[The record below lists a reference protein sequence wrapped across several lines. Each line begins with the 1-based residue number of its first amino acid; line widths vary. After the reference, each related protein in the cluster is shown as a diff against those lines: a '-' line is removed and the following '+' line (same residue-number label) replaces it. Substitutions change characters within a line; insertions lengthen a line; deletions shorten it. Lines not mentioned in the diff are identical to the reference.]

1 MVNRGKS
8 SADVSVES
16 VIGRR
21 VRGYAEGKG
30 ASKSVKRIACSSNG
44 ASAWRGRRAK
54 TFRVDAK
61 LWHLAREKTWRTVSL
76 FYRFAPA
83 ACLASPP
90 SPLFLLVSPNVVSLK
105 ATRPSTVL
113 NITSVYRKDDVT
125 CLETRNAAYEQR
137 RFFFSI
143 LPRVFFY
150 FLTSLRP

>member
-83 ACLASPP
+83 ACLAPCLSSLPLISPC
-90 SPLFLLVSPNVVSLK
+90 F
-105 ATRPSTVL
+105 A
-113 NITSVYRKDDVT
+113 
-125 CLETRNAAYEQR
+125 QR
-137 RFFFSI
+137 RIVKSDTAVDRPEYYI
-143 LPRVFFY
+143 RLPKGRCN
-150 FLTSLRP
+150 LSRNS